1 MKKSFMT
8 RVLAV
13 TLSTAMAFSVS
24 SASNLVTAS
33 AAKPYV
39 SLKTKFKTLSI
50 GQKYKMTLK
59 NNSIKWRIQSATS
72 SDKTI
77 VKPYKVKPTYVKL
90 KGKAEG
96 RVKITY
102 KLKTTQRKKNNT
114 KTLKGT
120 VQVKAAGTDNP
131 STTFSASATAAD
143 TTNVKVTFS
152 QAIDT
157 EGVTAENFAIDK
169 DVTVREAKVSE
180 DGKTVDL
187 VVAGAT
193 YGTEYEVTVTG
204 VKVAGEAKDPVKCKF
219 TTPAAAEGYK
229 ASLIYDDK
237 PIKSDGQTTRVFK
250 FELRNPAGELVT
262 DKGIEVGFETTLGNF
277 AESRVV
283 LDNGVA
289 ENTFR
294 SQSLSATRTATI
306 TATVISANDK
316 DLLGQSVVV
325 NLVLTPNPEDL
336 ADTSVGAIITNAAAP
351 TADRVVAY
359 FDKEVNVKDF
369 QKSNGALDNSKFEA
383 RVLTGVGVGFDET
396 ATNAVKTYDVVGVMA
411 VDGEPKALE
420 LLVNK
425 PMQDNTTVCVEFKD
439 KRNTSSVISSA
450 NKVYCKLTDGYQP
463 SAYTVKVVN
472 NHKLEIEFSEA
483 VLRGSDATNYSL
495 DNARYA
501 ADRAENYAID
511 TQPLT
516 NWGVSSGGASNDEN
530 SDAAADE
537 TISSKDNTVNKSNEK
552 GDVKVGIYRNGED
565 KRNIVTIE
573 LGEGKYLSQG
583 QHSIAISNVGD
594 WAAATDGW
602 RNIINTATLQ
612 FTVPEDTQRPTF
624 DLEVQSPEQYK
635 LTASCDFE
643 LVDTNATFKTPTSQE
658 TASVVKLQ
666 KLING
671 QWTTISDHAPDKGY
685 NPIMVSRIQER
696 GSNTNDYLVETQYD
710 WTRVCDTRS
719 THENYYTG
727 QYRLYIA
734 PNSIRNV
741 SNGLTNE
748 AIEINLSNDAK
759 MQKFDDVY
767 PVISSIEQG
776 QNANGDLTENY
787 HVTFSEPVKLNASA
801 NKEGITPTQG
811 LDDNQA
817 SLYSAYFVKK
827 DSTQKTVQAKIDDQ
841 KFLDAEDTMIKV
853 TPTDTLDAG
862 DWDLFVRGASDDVG
876 NTSPTSSGTITVTRE
891 TVASDFKVVWAAVS
905 SNGKMDGIT
914 SGKGNYIF
922 VKFNR
927 PISVVGGAA
936 NVGNTA
942 NYTLNG
948 NNLPAGSNITAHIA
962 GYDDHITSRIDSITI
977 SLPNG
982 SNIGGIGANTMDW
995 AVSGQ
1000 SSILT
1005 ISSAVTSW
1013 DGIPLSAESG
1023 YNLPYQYGV
1032 YQEVLPDNGIYNNLT
1047 AKNDAA
1053 WGNDTSEQWNAIV
1066 AGITDTKKQEEAYA
1080 KAVKDALSNIKYRKV
1095 ILTHNVKSDLSI
1107 KRIVDL
1113 NLNGYSVDGN
1123 VTLETEEA
1131 ANKVEISNRKA
1142 EGVSLGNDENAG
1154 TILGNEKNEKGT
1166 ASLTINT
1173 PYASVI
1179 VADNVKVTKRNKSET
1194 AMEVKAVYSN
1204 TLTSLADYTG
1214 DIVITGSNVGFDMQD
1229 GGFTTDATSGK
1240 LTGKFVIDTTGT
1252 VTMKGKAYNGETVEI
1267 DKEGKLVLTDMGN
1280 TAPSLKIKAK
1290 VAKTIITV
1298 KADIKIATAIEI
1310 TAMAPG
1316 IEVRRTDP
1324 KNNGVTLKRDG
1335 GDFKQTNENG
1345 ETIQLAGQAPTTA
1358 TGAEAWFSTL
1368 KVIDEAKVPNED
1380 GIEVVTVS
1388 AISGGSFFNGGDNI
1402 AKYITEGAKAKTD
1415 KDAENDCT
1423 YSVESVVPTVRSS
1436 DSAYIGYSDNKLQV
1450 KEAAKRLTY
1459 QYEAE
1464 VSVAIKIKD
1473 SNTLKER
1480 TITRKII
1487 IIINPAPAPEAN
1499 APQA

>member
-77 VKPYKVKPTYVKL
+77 VNPYKVKPTYVKL

-306 TATVISANDK
+306 TATVIAANDK

-383 RVLTGVGVGFDET
+383 RVMTGVGVGFDET
-396 ATNAVKTYDVVGVMA
+396 STQVGKYEVVGVMA

-483 VLRGSDATNYSL
+483 VLRGKDVTGAYST

-516 NWGVSSGGASNDEN
+516 NWGVASGGASNDEN

-643 LVDTNATFKTPTSQE
+643 MVDTNATFKTPTSE
-658 TASVVKLQ
+658 EAASVVKLQ

-671 QWTTISDHAPDKGY
+671 QWTTISDHGPDKGY

-905 SNGKMDGIT
+905 KNGKMDGIT

-1000 SSILT
+1000 SAILT

-1032 YQEVLPDNGIYNNLT
+1032 YQEVLPDDGIYNNLT

-1053 WGNDTSEQWNAIV
+1053 WGNDVSEQYAAIT
-1066 AGITDTKKQEEAYA
+1066 AGLTGEKAAEAYA
-1080 KAVKDALSNIKYRKV
+1080 KAVKDALGNIKYRKV
-1095 ILTHNVKSDLSI
+1095 ILTSDVKSDLSI

-1113 NLNGYSVDGN
+1113 NLNGYAVDGN
-1123 VTLETEEA
+1123 VTVDTEEA
-1131 ANKVEISNRKA
+1131 ANQVEISNRRTA
-1142 EGVSLGNDENAG
+1142 GITYGTGANAG
-1154 TILGNEKNEKGT
+1154 KILGNEKNEKGT

-1179 VADNVKVTKRNKSET
+1179 AADGVTVEKRHNSET
-1194 AMEVKAVYSN
+1194 AMEIKAVYSN
-1204 TLTSLADYTG
+1204 TLTSMANYKG
-1214 DIVITGSNVGFDMQD
+1214 NIVITGSNVGFEKKSGIITD
-1229 GGFTTDATSGK
+1229 GK
-1240 LTGKFVIDTTGT
+1240 IVIDTTGT
-1252 VTMKGKAYNGETVEI
+1252 VTLKGSGYQTTDVVEI
-1267 DKEGKLVLTDMGN
+1267 NKEGKLVLTDMGTN
-1280 TAPSLKIKAK
+1280 PTLKIKAK

-1298 KADIKIATAIEI
+1298 KSDITNASGIEI
-1310 TAMAPG
+1310 TAMAPE

-1324 KNNGVTLKRDG
+1324 KNQGVTLKRDG

-1345 ETIQLAGQAPTTA
+1345 ETIQLAGQATVVDA
-1358 TGAEAWFSTL
+1358 GAQAWFSNLT
-1368 KVIDEAKVPNED
+1368 VIDGAVYDPDKGVE
-1380 GIEVVTVS
+1380 IMTVS
-1388 AISGGSFFNGGDNI
+1388 AISGGAVDVFNDGKDI
-1402 AKYITEGAKAKTD
+1402 AAYITKAATSINGSKPD
-1415 KDAENDCT
+1415 NDNDGCQYT
-1423 YSVESVVPTVRSS
+1423 VSSVVPTVRSS
-1436 DSAYIGYSDNKLQV
+1436 DSAYIGYNSTDKRLEL

-1464 VSVAIKIKD
+1464 VSVAIKVKD
-1473 SNTLKER
+1473 SETQKER

-1487 IIINPAPAPEAN
+1487 IIIKPAPAVD

>member
-33 AAKPYV
+33 AAAKPFV
-39 SLKTKFKTLSI
+39 SLKTKFKTLSV

-193 YGTEYEVTVTG
+193 YSTEYEVTVTG

-306 TATVISANDK
+306 TATVIAANDK

-369 QKSNGALDNSKFEA
+369 QKPNGALDNSKFEA

-396 ATNAVKTYDVVGVMA
+396 SPQVGKYEVVGVMA

-483 VLRGSDATNYSL
+483 VLRGSDATNYST

-516 NWGVSSGGASNDEN
+516 NWGVASGGASSDVN

-537 TISSKDNTVNKSNEK
+537 TISSKDNTVNKSKEK

-643 LVDTNATFKTPTSQE
+643 MVDTNATFKTPTSEE

-787 HVTFSEPVKLNASA
+787 HVTFSEPVKLNTSA

-811 LDDNQA
+811 LNDNQA

-841 KFLDAEDTMIKV
+841 KFLNAEDTMIKV

-1053 WGNDTSEQWNAIV
+1053 WGNDVSEQYKAIT
-1066 AGITDTKKQEEAYA
+1066 AGITDPKKAAEAYA
-1080 KAVKDALSNIKYRKV
+1080 KAVKDALGNIKYRKV
-1095 ILTHNVKSDLSI
+1095 ILTEDVASDLSI

-1113 NLNGYSVDGN
+1113 NLNGHAVKGN
-1123 VTLETEEA
+1123 VTIETEEA
-1131 ANKVEISNRKA
+1131 ANKVEISNTNA
-1142 EGVSLGNDENAG
+1142 NELYGDAGGVIE
-1154 TILGNEKNEKGT
+1154 GNEKNEKGT

-1179 VADNVKVTKRNKSET
+1179 VADNVKVKKNHNSET

-1214 DIVITGSNVGFDMQD
+1214 DIVITGSNVGFDKQAGTITD
-1229 GGFTTDATSGK
+1229 GK
-1240 LTGKFVIDTTGT
+1240 IVIDTTGT
-1252 VTMKGKAYNGETVEI
+1252 VTMKGKAYNNETVEI
-1267 DKEGKLVLTDMGN
+1267 DKEGKLVLTDMGA
-1280 TAPSLKIKAK
+1280 TAPLLKIKAK

-1298 KADIKIATAIEI
+1298 KADIKNAANI
-1310 TAMAPG
+1310 TIIAMAPG

-1324 KNNGVTLKRDG
+1324 KNQGVTLKRDG

-1345 ETIQLAGQAPTTA
+1345 ETIQLAGQADTTA

-1368 KVIDEAKVPNED
+1368 TVIDEADVPNKD

-1388 AISGGSFFNGGDNI
+1388 AISGGSFFNDGDNI
-1402 AKYITEGAKAKTD
+1402 AKYITEGAKAKTE

-1464 VSVAIKIKD
+1464 VSVAIKVKD
-1473 SNTLKER
+1473 SKTLKER

-1487 IIINPAPAPEAN
+1487 IIINPA